1 LQEPKVPIEN
11 APVIRTG
18 NAETLWRRRHATVI
32 FLNDAKTPGKH
43 GDLDEIALMQ

>member
-11 APVIRTG
+11 APVIRMV
-18 NAETLWRRRHATVI
+18 NAEALWRRRHATAI
-32 FLNDAKTPGKH
+32 FLNDGKTPSKH